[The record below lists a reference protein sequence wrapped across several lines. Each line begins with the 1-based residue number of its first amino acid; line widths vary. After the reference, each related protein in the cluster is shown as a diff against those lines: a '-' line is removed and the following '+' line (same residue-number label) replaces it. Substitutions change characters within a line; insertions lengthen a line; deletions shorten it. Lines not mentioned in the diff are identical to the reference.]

1 MDALKTMS
9 LKDLKQY
16 CRDNNLKGFSKYT
29 KKESIIE
36 FIRSK
41 NIVVEDKEDII
52 KKLQEELK
60 KKADRVKE
68 LELKESFEDPEVDSD
83 LSDEHCD
90 GEYEDVSSDEI
101 HFGERYNGEEKMKKK
116 LEKIKKDYEEK
127 LIVER
132 DIMYHKQ
139 FKEQLRLD
147 REKWIKM
154 NSDRKKEL
162 DVVITV
168 LKKMGKDVKLINN
181 DVNKYIIERY
191 GHFLDKNGGKDKQVI
206 LFHGTDEKN
215 IKPIMENGF
224 SLTMNKA
231 HGAVHGEGIYFTDDI
246 NFAMIYPKDNNMIR
260 NIIVC
265 QVRVDNK
272 IIGRTA
278 VNAFPKIPGSNK
290 YYDTGVDNLYKP
302 KQFIKKTVDDIN
314 ILGHIQINNN
324 VKSNITNITNLY
336 AGIKIINNTSIIL
349 SVYWNKYMHLNFTQ
363 INIST
368 CVSMGDISPNS
379 LNNIKTHIGDQFIIG
394 YYDKDKHFNI
404 CRVINVKAVREVFTI
419 D

>member
-127 LIVER
+127 LI
-132 DIMYHKQ
+132 
-139 FKEQLRLD
+139 
-147 REKWIKM
+147 
-154 NSDRKKEL
+154 
-162 DVVITV
+162 
-168 LKKMGKDVKLINN
+168 
-181 DVNKYIIERY
+181 
-191 GHFLDKNGGKDKQVI
+191 
-206 LFHGTDEKN
+206 
-215 IKPIMENGF
+215 
-224 SLTMNKA
+224 
-231 HGAVHGEGIYFTDDI
+231 
-246 NFAMIYPKDNNMIR
+246 
-260 NIIVC
+260 
-265 QVRVDNK
+265 
-272 IIGRTA
+272 
-278 VNAFPKIPGSNK
+278 
-290 YYDTGVDNLYKP
+290 
-302 KQFIKKTVDDIN
+302 
-314 ILGHIQINNN
+314 
-324 VKSNITNITNLY
+324 
-336 AGIKIINNTSIIL
+336 
-349 SVYWNKYMHLNFTQ
+349 
-363 INIST
+363 
-368 CVSMGDISPNS
+368 
-379 LNNIKTHIGDQFIIG
+379 
-394 YYDKDKHFNI
+394 
-404 CRVINVKAVREVFTI
+404 
-419 D
+419 